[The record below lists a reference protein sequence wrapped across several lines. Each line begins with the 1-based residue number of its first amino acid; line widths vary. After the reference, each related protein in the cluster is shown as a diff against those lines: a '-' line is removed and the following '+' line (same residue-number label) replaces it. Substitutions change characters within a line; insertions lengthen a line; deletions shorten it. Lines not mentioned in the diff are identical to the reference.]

1 MNQSPAPIAPA
12 TRTLKT
18 LSVAARLCLWLVFLA
33 WGLFV
38 MTWAALNWWIVPR
51 IGEWRP
57 ELERWASS
65 AVGAP
70 VRVGDIRADNTSKG
84 PHWLPVF
91 MPSFELRDVQ
101 LFDPQ
106 GRVALHLP
114 LVRTAV
120 SVRSLWHGNFEQVVI
135 DQPWPQAFAYY
146 AVTHSDGES
155 NAAVPAFM
163 AWLRAALM
171 MTQDAGT
178 LPKQDAG

>member
-12 TRTLKT
+12 RRTLKT
-18 LSVAARLCLWLVFLA
+18 LAVAARLCLWLVFLA
-33 WGLFV
+33 WALFV
-38 MTWAALNWWIVPR
+38 LSWAALNAWIVPR

-70 VRVGDIRADNTSKG
+70 VNVGEIRADNTADG
-84 PHWLPVF
+84 QRWLPAL
-91 MPSFELRDVQ
+91 MPSFELGDVQ

-120 SVRSLWHGNFEQVVI
+120 S
-135 DQPWPQAFAYY
+135 
-146 AVTHSDGES
+146 
-155 NAAVPAFM
+155 
-163 AWLRAALM
+163 
-171 MTQDAGT
+171 
-178 LPKQDAG
+178 